1 MRRLTQGPA
10 LAALLLALLAAPAGA
25 DELDEVLALFAAH
38 RHGAASFVEQHF
50 VHLLSRPVESLGELR
65 FDAPDRL
72 EMRTLEPRPEQWLV
86 EGDTLTLTRRGR
98 THVAALADHPQ
109 LRPLIDGIRGTLAGD
124 RRALEHVFTVH
135 FLGDS
140 AHWSLVL
147 VPLAGQ
153 AGAQIQQVQ
162 IDGVRDRLLEVDL
175 READGDRTVL
185 TLRTHE
191 GR

>member
-1 MRRLTQGPA
+1 MPSLTPRPA
-10 LAALLLALLAAPAGA
+10 IAGLLLALLGAPTRA
-25 DELDEVLALFAAH
+25 DELDEVLALFAGH

-72 EMRTLEPRPEQWLV
+72 EMRMLEPRPEDWLV
-86 EGDTLTLTRRGR
+86 EGDTLTLTRRGH
-98 THVAALADHPQ
+98 THVAALTDHPQ
-109 LRPLIDGIRGTLAGD
+109 LRPLIDSIRGTLAGD

-135 FLGDS
+135 FLGDPG
-140 AHWSLVL
+140 HWSLVL

-153 AGAQIQQVQ
+153 PDAQIRQVQ

-175 READGDRTVL
+175 RESDGDRTVL